1 MSIQEKTLSFI
12 SGLKRTPQRRGVRL
26 AGRGFMIWGA
36 IGSAVVF
43 LVMWAYLPI
52 TYTFFRSFYDW
63 RLLSKEM
70 PFVGLDNYHKAL
82 FDDPYFWNALGN
94 SFTFALGN
102 VGIGT
107 FLCLTVALMIHSVKR
122 FTTFFR
128 SVYFLPVV
136 ISMVPAA
143 LVWQFI
149 YQPRFGILN
158 NYMFAA
164 AEALH
169 LPPPPEIGWLTRPE
183 WAMRSLIIFGFWKFL
198 GFRMT
203 ILLAGLQNIPEDFYE
218 AARIDGAGH
227 WAQFRHITIPL
238 LVPALAFVLVTGTI
252 NSIQAFA
259 QMQVMTG
266 GGPARSTETIVMLVY
281 NYALGEG
288 GGLRFGYAAA
298 ISYILFGIIF
308 LITVF
313 QLKVL
318 RPRFEY

>member
-1 MSIQEKTLSFI
+1 
-12 SGLKRTPQRRGVRL
+12 
-26 AGRGFMIWGA
+26 MIWAGIGLA
-36 IGSAVVF
+36 IIF
-43 LVMWAYLPI
+43 LVMWSYLPI
-52 TYTFFRSFYDW
+52 IYTFFRSFYDW
-63 RLLSKEM
+63 RLLAKEM
-70 PFVGLDNYHKAL
+70 PFVGLDNYRKAF

-94 SFTFALGN
+94 SFTVVLGN

-107 FLCLTVALMIHSVKR
+107 LLCLTVALMIHSVKR

-158 NYMFAA
+158 NSMFAI
-164 AEALH
+164 AESLH

-183 WAMRSLIIFGFWKFL
+183 WAMKSLIIFGFWKFL

-203 ILLAGLQNIPEDFYE
+203 ILLAGLQNIPEDFHE
-218 AARIDGAGH
+218 AARIDGAGR
-227 WAQFRHITIPL
+227 WAQFHYITLPL
-238 LVPALAFVLVTGTI
+238 LAPALAFVVITGTI
-252 NSIQAFA
+252 NSLQSFA
-259 QMQVMTG
+259 QMYVMTG
-266 GGPARSTETIVMLVY
+266 GGPAHSTETIVMLIY
-281 NYALGEG
+281 RYALGEG
-288 GGLRFGYAAA
+288 EGLRFGYSAA

-308 LITVF
+308 LITMF

>member
-1 MSIQEKTLSFI
+1 
-12 SGLKRTPQRRGVRL
+12 
-26 AGRGFMIWGA
+26 MIWAGIGLA
-36 IGSAVVF
+36 IIF
-43 LVMWAYLPI
+43 LVMWSYLPI
-52 TYTFFRSFYDW
+52 IYTFFRSFYDW
-63 RLLSKEM
+63 RLLAKEM
-70 PFVGLDNYHKAL
+70 PFVGLDNYRKAL

-94 SFTFALGN
+94 SFTVVLGN

-107 FLCLTVALMIHSVKR
+107 LLCLTVALMIHSVKR

-158 NYMFAA
+158 NSMFAI
-164 AEALH
+164 AESLH

-183 WAMRSLIIFGFWKFL
+183 WAMKSLIIFGFWKFL

-203 ILLAGLQNIPEDFYE
+203 ILLAGLQNIPEDFHE
-218 AARIDGAGH
+218 AARIDGAGR
-227 WAQFRHITIPL
+227 WAQFHYITLPL
-238 LVPALAFVLVTGTI
+238 LAPALAFVVITGTI
-252 NSIQAFA
+252 NSLQAFA
-259 QMQVMTG
+259 QMYVMTG
-266 GGPARSTETIVMLVY
+266 GGPARSTETIVMLIFG
-281 NYALGEG
+281 YALGEG
-288 GGLRFGYAAA
+288 EGLRFGYSAA
-298 ISYILFGIIF
+298 ISYILFCIIF
-308 LITVF
+308 LITMF